1 MKNFRE
7 LSIRTIRA
15 NLARV
20 GVEMTDEVFNSLTYS
35 ELKIISRKAQKA
47 YRLDLEVDG
56 IIQKPSAPKK
66 PAEKAKG

>member
-7 LSIRTIRA
+7 LSIRTIRT

-47 YRLDLEVDG
+47 YRLYLEVDG
-56 IIQKPSAPKK
+56 IIYKPSAPQK

>member
-35 ELKIISRKAQKA
+35 ELKVISRKAQKA
-47 YRLDLEVDG
+47 YRLYLEVDD
-56 IIQKPSAPKK
+56 IIYKPSAPKK